1 MDFKSILVKIC
12 SNDSIN
18 SSALCIGDDERLVEG
33 VKFVSLRLL
42 WLAVAEKLEILKLP
56 CIFTRLL
63 LTRILFLSLPFT
75 E

>member
-1 MDFKSILVKIC
+1 
-12 SNDSIN
+12 
-18 SSALCIGDDERLVEG
+18 
-33 VKFVSLRLL
+33 LL